1 MLRKW
6 CLAAAIIAVVLL
18 GFSYDSLLNAGIRFY
33 LDKKAKELEI
43 PLSYSKVESSP
54 HFLIFHEPI
63 ALLQGGQ
70 IHADKLIIEHHIKPF
85 SRHIDVKIHLD
96 HPCFNVEQ
104 SLVDL
109 DSIVQNL
116 NGNSSIFTS
125 SGQLNCTNGSLS
137 LGADSQD
144 NVFFDF
150 IHNWT
155 TKEQSKCVQTGS
167 YFFNLSE
174 GDKTSTLQIFFA
186 AEDPSN
192 IELHA
197 NLKKVSAEKLADTIK
212 AFVPDLA
219 SWNFTQGVL
228 DGEFAFAIANA
239 KFIQGQGELTINDLQ
254 AEEKNLGLFAN
265 IKKAIFRTD
274 AKTGNASLDILNN
287 GLLTFNDGAAYA
299 SFKDFNGKVE
309 ITDADHLEMTFNGI
323 WEDEKKPLHTELKG
337 SLHLDE
343 FTDLFL
349 KISLNSLGIPE
360 EPSFICI
367 DAKRLGSS
375 SAVAQIDLQ
384 KFGPKQFHFWQRA
397 IEKSFPGLNPISYH
411 SGTLNALLKVTI
423 NKDMIESVKV
433 DNIEAAQVFFIV
445 KHWEAAFGADKLLGK
460 LAINFLHPN
469 PQNTVNA
476 DIDITNG
483 QASLIGLTYDFWHF
497 NHIETH
503 LSVRDGIIQ
512 KSFASVELAG
522 LKGSAVVNS
531 FSEQE
536 ILRLELKGNAMNLKP
551 FLPESMQAGIDRKM
565 SHDHLVVKA
574 SVSKANEGVNVLGV
588 FEIQNTE
595 GISPPISFGF
605 EIERSPEDFLKPNFY
620 ENAKDT
626 VASLNELSLPYLHA
640 LFHLEERLLLR
651 EAGIQGFV
659 LRNGWFK
666 AENVLLDKFVSPFLF
681 SENNFSLKGM
691 SNIAGSFDHLGLAI
705 RYDARSL
712 VLENDALA
720 IDVEKISSDKI
731 KLPAVHYFDF
741 ISGKHFG
748 ELPLQNG
755 SYFDKNS
762 GLFFSDVHAHVIFEG
777 KKIHV
782 LDVDAF
788 SNGLYFGGHID
799 IDYNKPEKGVFDL
812 EILISS
818 LHGKFSQI
826 QHFFSHFNKP
836 FFFLTLP
843 LDGDV
848 ALRNKGC
855 RLNFNFQPDDFT
867 LTTVIDGNISDA
879 ILKPENSD
887 LSVQALST
895 NFSYNSKLGV
905 LDFSDLQG
913 TLLTGRPSAI
923 EEYTIHSNR
932 IYFSNYEN
940 NESEFD
946 IWVKDQ
952 NRDLIR
958 LAGNTAS
965 SFNENNEKEIVFS
978 FDPSLTHFGEIHPK
992 KIALSLADWTKI
1004 AKAKLDFSFRLSTL
1018 LYDLQR
1024 FGKSGLLFSSPHFL
1038 KELSNLKNA
1047 GGECEVSFNY
1057 DSASTAF
1064 NFMLQGSDVT
1074 FDKYHFKNVSL
1085 SGKNQDKIWT
1095 IDQLQLDQLS
1105 LAAEFTKIDSLWKAN
1120 FLGLRYGKSLLV
1132 GMEGEY
1138 QEGDENIKAHINLLE
1153 VNLAK
1158 LKEWP
1163 ELAGLVKQ
1171 YAPQGIMRGNGE
1183 LNFEFFKNT
1192 PFRFDIDLD
1201 ASLTNAKLKDLEFK
1215 DCDRF
1220 NCHFSSDKGMSFSN
1234 IKTTV
1239 ATNLEPLQFHLGSIL
1254 IDNEEHHHIVNGLK
1268 FDIPSHQLPAFVNT
1282 LRTNFPELFSEDL
1295 AKMLS
1300 KVKKSGALVGELN
1313 IYLNPS
1319 STHLELSLADGS
1331 YYFAD
1336 KEHFLRSFTLHAKPE
1351 SITFSTQYQFNKHPF
1366 LMQGSIDAVNLN
1378 KGELLLTD
1386 AMHQSDAN
1394 LPPLVIHWQNDPQK
1408 GIVIID
1414 ANGLFAGLDIHLTE
1428 NQDNPSTNL
1437 ALQLKGSVATINNQ
1451 FRHLLEEDTSEQ
1463 LLKWQIGQGYSLEG
1477 AFTIAKEQLRDERPL
1492 CFYGTLSG
1500 QDFHLKGYQ
1509 FKQLQSQVIFGPQ
1522 AVQLSNVSITDPAGA
1537 LYINQ
1542 ITITKAGEKSQLAIP
1557 LLNIQEL
1564 RPSFL
1569 VEVGKPYQP
1578 QKKPLVIR
1586 ELNVHDIKG
1595 FLGVEN
1601 SFTGKG
1607 SLYFNNPV
1615 KKHLEN
1621 TIFAFPAEILT
1632 RIGLDLSVLTPVT
1645 GTVNYE
1651 IREGKVFLTRFKDIY
1666 SNSRLSRFYLPNSR
1680 TPSYMD
1686 FDGNLNIQVKMKQ
1699 HTLIFKLAEL
1709 FTVTIQ
1715 GNLHKPTYT
1724 LLRQKPL
1731 HRSEIIA
1738 SSDTAIP
1745 ES

>member
-6 CLAAAIIAVVLL
+6 SLVAAIIAVVLL

-33 LDKKAKELEI
+33 LNKKTQELEI
-43 PLSYSKVESSP
+43 PLAYSKVESSP

-63 ALLQGGQ
+63 ALLEGGQ
-70 IHADKLIIEHHIKPF
+70 IHADKLIIEHHFKPF
-85 SRHIDVKIHLD
+85 SRHIDVKVHLEN
-96 HPCFNVEQ
+96 PCFNVEQ
-104 SLVDL
+104 SMVDL
-109 DSIVQNL
+109 ESIVQNL
-116 NGNSSIFTS
+116 NGNSSFFTS
-125 SGQLNCTNGSLS
+125 SGELNCINGSLS
-137 LGADSQD
+137 LCSEYKEKI
-144 NVFFDF
+144 FFDF
-150 IHNWT
+150 VHNWT
-155 TKEQSKCVQTGS
+155 TKEQDKCIQTGS

-174 GDKTSTLQIFFA
+174 GDKTSTVQIFFT

-197 NLKKVSAEKLADTIK
+197 NLQKVSAEKLAETLK

-219 SWNFTQGVL
+219 SWNFKKGVL

-239 KFIQGQGELTINDLQ
+239 KFIQGKGELTINDLH
-254 AEEKNLGLFAN
+254 AEEKNLGLSAK
-265 IKKAIFRTD
+265 ITKAIFRTD
-274 AKTGNASLDILNN
+274 AKTGNASLDILDN
-287 GLLTFNDGAAYA
+287 GLLTFADGSTYA

-323 WEDEKKPLHTELKG
+323 WEDEKKPLHTEIKG
-337 SLHLDE
+337 SLHLDD

-349 KISLNSLGIPE
+349 KISLNSIGMAE
-360 EPSFICI
+360 EPSFISI
-367 DAKRLGSS
+367 DAKRLGSNN
-375 SAVAQIDLQ
+375 AIAQIDLQ

-423 NKDMIESVKV
+423 NKDIIESLKV
-433 DNIEAAQVFFIV
+433 ENIEAEQVFFII

-460 LAINFLHPN
+460 LAINFLNPN

-476 DIDITNG
+476 DIDIANG

-536 ILRLELKGNAMNLKP
+536 ILRFELKGNAMNLKP
-551 FLPESMQAGIDRKM
+551 FLPESMQPGIDRKM
-565 SHDHLVVKA
+565 SQDHLVVKA
-574 SVSKANEGVNVLGV
+574 SVSKTIPGVKVLGAL
-588 FEIQNTE
+588 EIQNAE
-595 GISPPISFGF
+595 GASPPISFGF
-605 EIERSPEDFLKPNFY
+605 EIERSPEEFLNPNFY

-626 VASLNELSLPYLHA
+626 IVALNELSLPYLHA

-659 LRNGWFK
+659 LRDGWFK
-666 AENVLLDKFVSPFLF
+666 AENILLDKFVSPFLF

-691 SNIAGSFDHLGLAI
+691 SNIAGSFDHLGLTI

-712 VLENDALA
+712 VLENEALT
-720 IDVEKISSDKI
+720 IDVEKVTSNKI
-731 KLPAVHYFDF
+731 KLPAVHHFDF
-741 ISGKHFG
+741 TSGKHFG

-777 KKIHV
+777 KKIHI

-848 ALRNKGC
+848 TLRNNGC

-867 LTTVIDGNISDA
+867 LTTIVDGNISDA
-879 ILKPENSD
+879 ILRPEDSD
-887 LSVQALST
+887 LSIQALSM
-895 NFSYNSKLGV
+895 NFSYNSKLGL
-905 LDFSDLQG
+905 LDFFDLQG
-913 TLLTGRPSAI
+913 TLLTGKPSSI
-923 EEYTIHSNR
+923 DEYTIHSNR

-958 LAGNTAS
+958 LAGNTTTS
-965 SFNENNEKEIVFS
+965 LNENNEKEIVFS

-992 KIALSLADWTKI
+992 KIALALTDWTKI

-1057 DSASTAF
+1057 DSASAAF
-1064 NFMLQGSDVT
+1064 NFLLQGSDVT

-1095 IDQLQLDQLS
+1095 IDQLQLDQLA

-1132 GMEGEY
+1132 GLEGEY
-1138 QEGDENIKAHINLLE
+1138 QEGDENVKARINLLE
-1153 VNLAK
+1153 VNMAK

-1171 YAPQGIMRGNGE
+1171 YAPQGIMRGHGE
-1183 LNFEFFKNT
+1183 LNLEFFKNT
-1192 PFRFDIDLD
+1192 PFRFDIDLE
-1201 ASLTNAKLKDLEFK
+1201 ASLTNAKLKDLEFRN
-1215 DCDRF
+1215 CDHF

-1234 IKTTV
+1234 ITTAV
-1239 ATNLEPLQFHLGSIL
+1239 AIDQEPLQFHFDSIL
-1254 IDNEEHHHIVNGLK
+1254 IDNQDHNHTVSGLK
-1268 FDIPSHQLPAFVNT
+1268 FDIPALQLPAFVNA
-1282 LRTNFPELFSEDL
+1282 LRTNFPDLFSEDL
-1295 AKMLS
+1295 ALMMS
-1300 KVKKSGALVGELN
+1300 KVKKSGTLAGELSIN
-1313 IYLNPS
+1313 LKPS
-1319 STHLELSLADGS
+1319 STELQITLVDGN

-1336 KEHFLRSFTLHAKPE
+1336 KEHFLSSFCLHAKPE

-1366 LMQGSIDAVNLN
+1366 FMQGSIDAVHLN
-1378 KGELLLTD
+1378 RGELILTD
-1386 AMHQSDAN
+1386 AMHQKDAS

-1408 GIVIID
+1408 GFVIEN
-1414 ANGLFAGLDIHLTE
+1414 ANGFFAGLNIQLVE
-1428 NQDNPSTNL
+1428 NQTSPSTSL
-1437 ALQLKGSVATINNQ
+1437 ALQLTGSVTTIDNQ
-1451 FRHLLEEDTSEQ
+1451 FRNLLEEETSEQ
-1463 LLKWQIGQGYSLEG
+1463 LLKWQISQGYTLHG
-1477 AFTIAKEQLRDERPL
+1477 AFTIAKEQLRDERPV

-1500 QDFHLKGYQ
+1500 QNFHLKGYQ

-1522 AVQLSNVSITDPAGA
+1522 VIQLSDISITDPAGA

-1542 ITITKAGEKSQLAIP
+1542 ITITKEGEKSRLTIP

-1569 VEVGKPYQP
+1569 AEVGKPYP
-1578 QKKPLVIR
+1578 TQKKPLVIR
-1586 ELNVHDIKG
+1586 DLNVHDIKG
-1595 FLGVEN
+1595 FLGKEN

-1615 KKHLEN
+1615 KKHLQN

-1651 IREGKVFLTRFKDIY
+1651 IRDGKVYLTKFKDIY
-1666 SNSRLSRFYLPNSR
+1666 SHSRLSRFYLPNSR

-1715 GNLHKPTYT
+1715 GNLQKPTYT

-1738 SSDTAIP
+1738 SSDSADM
-1745 ES
+1745 E